1 MTDLLAF
8 ITIILWPV
16 IPLFWIPVHGL
27 SKIFKKLGLFTY
39 IMPLATWLPFV
50 YIIYQN
56 RIFLL
61 QFKIDLLVTLN
72 IIGIL
77 LFVIGTLLHIW
88 TGLLLGLWG
97 LVGLPEI
104 STLIKSRLVKEGPF
118 SVVRHPTYL
127 AHTLMFSGIFLMT
140 EVITVF
146 ILTLLDF
153 ILINLLIIP
162 LEERELSIRFGEEYR
177 LYIKNVPQFF
187 PRLLKER

>member
-1 MTDLLAF
+1 
-8 ITIILWPV
+8 V

-140 EVITVF
+140 EVLMVF

-153 ILINLLIIP
+153 ILINFLIIP

-177 LYIKNVPQFF
+177 LYIKNVPRFF

>member
-1 MTDLLAF
+1 
-8 ITIILWPV
+8 V

-140 EVITVF
+140 EVLMVF

-162 LEERELSIRFGEEYR
+162 LEERELSIRFSEEYR
-177 LYIKNVPQFF
+177 LYKKKMPRFF
-187 PRLLKER
+187 PRLLKEK

>member
-1 MTDLLAF
+1 MTDLLAI

-140 EVITVF
+140 EVLMVF

-153 ILINLLIIP
+153 ILINFLIIP